1 MMTDGFGRTF
11 GPKFAAAFVAAQS
24 ELTGVV
30 KDAKNPHFRST
41 YATLEAVTD
50 ALRPVL
56 AKHKLAYM
64 QFPGTLTEV
73 GLTVQTIVFHECGE
87 GAVGNFTVPIAKR
100 DPQGAG
106 SAITYACRYALM
118 AAFGLPPT
126 DDDGEAAMD
135 RSEGAKR
142 IYAPSA
148 HITDGPNKP
157 VKVAAKP
164 KPAEPDAMKNAD
176 NVLAYS
182 EAFKF
187 AVGQCRN
194 ADELQ
199 ALWKE
204 QSFNR
209 DRLNILKSDDDYE
222 RLAGFCKDQRETFPA
237 AQ

>member
-1 MMTDGFGRTF
+1 MTDGFGRTF

-41 YATLEAVTD
+41 YATLEAVTE

-73 GLTVQTIVFHECGE
+73 GLTVQTTVFHECGE

-135 RSEGAKR
+135 RGN
-142 IYAPSA
+142 APSA
-148 HITDGPNKP
+148 AKP
-157 VKVAAKP
+157 APQPKPRAEATKP

-209 DRLNILKSDDDYE
+209 DRLNILKGDDDYD
-222 RLAGFCKDQRETFPA
+222 RLVGFCKDQRETFGVE
-237 AQ
+237 